1 MGVMVKTMTE
11 GQISESCYQSVKL
24 FAHCAN
30 INLGQA
36 EIIWEYDGYGE
47 IIVENDCGHDE
58 SDHGSGEDIVSADD
72 GYDVASYYLV
82 AISGG

>member
-1 MGVMVKTMTE
+1 MNYDRRGRFPNPVIIRV
-11 GQISESCYQSVKL
+11 SNHL
-24 FAHCAN
+24 FTHCTS

-58 SDHGSGEDIVSADD
+58 SDHGTGEDIVSDD
-72 GYDVASYYLV
+72 GSYDIASYYLV

>member
-1 MGVMVKTMTE
+1 MNYDRRGRFPNPVIIRV
-11 GQISESCYQSVKL
+11 SNHL
-24 FAHCAN
+24 FTHCTS

-58 SDHGSGEDIVSADD
+58 SDHGSGEDIVSADG

>member
-1 MGVMVKTMTE
+1 M
-11 GQISESCYQSVKL
+11 

-58 SDHGSGEDIVSADD
+58 SDHGTGEDIVVLI
-72 GYDVASYYLV
+72 GVLMLLLTT
-82 AISGG
+82 